1 MFLDPVEDKCPICE
15 FHPFFRSSLL
25 FCAPLPAPHAPATPA
40 PRSPRASHRPHL
52 PRPRP
57 PGNVS
62 TGKLNGLKS
71 HDYHI
76 IMERLLSVMLRGYLD
91 IDLWEMF
98 AELSYFSRHLCAKQV
113 SKMMMQKF
121 EKEITI
127 LVCKME
133 KEFPPGWFNVM
144 QHLLVHLPWEAKVDD
159 LYNSG
164 GCIVKKGN

>member
-1 MFLDPVEDKCPICE
+1 MFLDPAEDKCPICE
-15 FHPFFRSSLL
+15 FRPFFRSSLL

-62 TGKLNGLKS
+62 TDKLNGLKS

-91 IDLWEMF
+91 TDLWEMF
-98 AELSYFSRHLCAKQV
+98 A
-113 SKMMMQKF
+113 
-121 EKEITI
+121 
-127 LVCKME
+127 
-133 KEFPPGWFNVM
+133 
-144 QHLLVHLPWEAKVDD
+144 
-159 LYNSG
+159 
-164 GCIVKKGN
+164 